1 MAEHGFERSAEDR
14 HLAEEDHAATAWAEY
29 EELRD
34 EEAGDRDWE
43 LAYDAQDPKH
53 PTFHVRMSDLWDM
66 REGK

>member
-1 MAEHGFERSAEDR
+1 M
-14 HLAEEDHAATAWAEY
+14 
-29 EELRD
+29 RD

-66 REGK
+66 RADR